1 MAKDRDDLDTE
12 IEQEDAD
19 RGMPSISKNRKTGK
33 ASGIGQKIVAV
44 IIGIIVILALIA
56 VNGGF
61 KGSEEDKPPKLTG
74 NTSVANRLGPPPS
87 LPPPPPAPPNTETP
101 KEDRMLNTG
110 QIAPPPPSSASG
122 SMNRHQTNASG
133 QALFWR
139 LAVFLNLNSPDKKQV
154 MASPFK
160 WPVRYRR
167 VIAHYL
173 KLTALIVFLTGL
185 KVLRLAVAGQAC

>member
-87 LPPPPPAPPNTETP
+87 LPPPPAPPKAETP

-110 QIAPPPPSSASG
+110 Q
-122 SMNRHQTNASG
+122 
-133 QALFWR
+133 
-139 LAVFLNLNSPDKKQV
+139 
-154 MASPFK
+154 
-160 WPVRYRR
+160 
-167 VIAHYL
+167 
-173 KLTALIVFLTGL
+173 
-185 KVLRLAVAGQAC
+185 